1 MSNIG
6 RLSTQ
11 DGKVGGSRI
20 VATFLGLCNEIWSG
34 SPATESI
41 KFGLESG
48 DSQERTDQQAEQD
61 PAGSVDDDA
70 SAFGSELNFHDDT
83 LAAANENQDTSETSS
98 SDHPFKC
105 INRPKKTSHKKMKD
119 FTENMYLKKL
129 KGSYQKNKKVE
140 HQRSKS
146 FRKN

>member
-1 MSNIG
+1 MSDIG

-11 DGKVGGSRI
+11 NGKVRGSRI
-20 VATFLGLCNEIWSG
+20 VATFLGICNEIWSG

-41 KFGLESG
+41 KSGLESG
-48 DSQERTDQQAEQD
+48 DSQERTDQQAEED

-105 INRPKKTSHKKMKD
+105 INRQKKHIKK
-119 FTENMYLKKL
+119 
-129 KGSYQKNKKVE
+129 
-140 HQRSKS
+140 
-146 FRKN
+146 